1 MGMIILSR
9 YRHPNQKPLNE
20 NYFWLYQK
28 YYQRVAEAGIYGLV
42 SLLVSIF
49 VLGKKTMDAA
59 TIAAICVICVI
70 TTLYTGLAG
79 WSYIKTRQVRKA
91 HETEKPQAEV

>member
-79 WSYIKTRQVRKA
+79 WS
-91 HETEKPQAEV
+91 